1 MARRLYPFPRE
12 AVGRVPSE
20 ARRVGGLNCGD
31 TPHPDARVARVDP
44 PHYSLWRASALP
56 SSRGEG

>member
-1 MARRLYPFPRE
+1 MVRRIDPSPRE

-20 ARRVGGLNCGD
+20 ARRVGGLCGN
-31 TPHPDARVARVDP
+31 TPHPDAFGVDP
-44 PHYSLWRASALP
+44 PHHSLGRASALP